1 MCFPPRP
8 LAVPCVLNRCERIPR
23 WKGTSFVFTALTPF
37 RQAQSRYASLP
48 YMEGGIFPV
57 SVVAWLRA
65 HGLCGAFRFSPR
77 EVHLPPPPHLHFG
90 LRGLPGPHFVV
101 TRGKVDMLWEGRAAD
116 PPRSLVTLTGGCPIA
131 PGMAAGIMSS
141 LHRTSPVCGLI
152 FLESPKLRVVSS
164 W

>member
-8 LAVPCVLNRCERIPR
+8 LAVPCVLNRCEQIPR

-48 YMEGGIFPV
+48 YVEGGIFPV

-77 EVHLPPPPHLHFG
+77 QVHLPPPPHLHFG

-101 TRGKVDMLWEGRAAD
+101 TRGKVDMLWEGRATD
-116 PPRSLVTLTGGCPIA
+116 PPRSLITLTGGCPIA